1 MGCHRS
7 EGSVISTLKSTCRCR
22 SLKNR
27 CNGFTVP
34 GQAGKN
40 IAAMQLIIAEKPS
53 VASDLARVLPGKF
66 EQHEGY
72 WEGPE
77 HIITWAVGHLLE
89 LKTPEDYSPE
99 LSAWLMD
106 SLPIIPGEASGT
118 SGQVLPPFQRKARQ
132 GMTKQLRLIRKL
144 GQRDDVVELVNACD
158 AAREGELIF
167 REIDDYMGL
176 GKPVKR
182 LWLQSMTKEGILSAF
197 AEMQNQEHYAG
208 LSAAAYCRAE
218 ADWLIGMNATR
229 GITKRLKGR
238 RESGVWSAGR
248 VQTPTLALLVHRE
261 LMVLA
266 HVPKPFW
273 RLKGSFHCHDHE
285 YSAQYRVT
293 RTGKDADKIWDEK
306 EAEALLAAC
315 KGKPVTVSEK
325 VTESTRRPPYLHSL
339 TSLQKEANSRF
350 GMSAKRTLGAAQRL
364 YEGFKVLT
372 YPRTDSN
379 ALPQDYFNHV
389 NDVMNSLAAQNGGG
403 ELDASFSEGNR
414 ADQIAEAAKIVKEK
428 GLKNTGRNFDDSK
441 VGDHFAIIPTGKWPA
456 TPLGGDDAKI
466 FELVL
471 RRFLSAFMEP
481 SKWQKV
487 IRTTEVQVTS
497 TSSLPS
503 WAQEGKPSF
512 FTESNRLVYPGWQL
526 VDRRPPASELL
537 GDIGVAP
544 GEVTDGTTKEMD
556 LEPDQT
562 RPPKRYTEASLLK
575 AMEQATDL
583 DLDAHGEI
591 EDEDDLANLKQR
603 GLGTP
608 ATRADT
614 IESLIAKGYVLRSG
628 KTLRAAAKGIT
639 LVDFLERLKINNL
652 AKAELTA
659 EMEFHLHQVQEGKR
673 DPENYMEEVKEAVR
687 DFAEKVRVFQY
698 EDLYTELESIG
709 SCPKD
714 GQPIFE
720 GLKGYRC
727 SKVPVG
733 DQFEIL
739 VKGMGREAKVPLA
752 EVCEMLAAEIGKLD
766 GVSEVSA
773 DPKRTNGYVR
783 LKCKQSGPT
792 PELIQKLE
800 KIVESVVPG
809 GSIKEF
815 KVSAVDAD
823 DCGFTIWKEF
833 RGRYLNRPVVQT
845 LLETKDTGP
854 LDGFVSMRGETYAG
868 RVRLDDEFKLEFEPY
883 KGYKGS
889 DDSGAVAPELIS
901 YVINEAPYVTCPKC
915 EEGKIIETPTHF
927 ECKGEGDEKGCGLK
941 MPRTVCK
948 REMTREDLLPY
959 FEPSVGHTNW
969 IEDFISRKGR
979 AFTARLVR
987 KPNGRHGFEF
997 KPREGG
1003 PRKKATKKKASKKKA
1018 TKKKATKKKA
1028 TKKKAVKKKAVK

>member
-1 MGCHRS
+1 
-7 EGSVISTLKSTCRCR
+7 
-22 SLKNR
+22 
-27 CNGFTVP
+27 VP
-34 GQAGKN
+34 GFQVPGKAGKKQV
-40 IAAMQLIIAEKPS
+40 AMQLIIAEKPS
-53 VASDLARVLPGKF
+53 VAKDLARVLPGAFK
-66 EQHEGY
+66 QHEGY
-72 WEGPE
+72 FEGPD
-77 HIITWAVGHLLE
+77 HIITWAVGHMME
-89 LKTPEDYSPE
+89 LKTPEDYAPE

-106 SLPIIPGEASGT
+106 SLPIIPGEESGT
-118 SGQVLPPFQRKARQ
+118 SRKVLPPFQRKARS

-144 GQRDDVVELVNACD
+144 GQRDDVAELVNACD

-182 LWLQSMTKEGILSAF
+182 LWLQSMTADGIRSAF
-197 AEMQNQEHYAG
+197 AEMQDAERYAG

-261 LMVLA
+261 LKVLA

-273 RLKGSFHCHDHE
+273 RLKGQFECHKHD

-306 EAEALLAAC
+306 DADVLLAAC
-315 KGKPVTVSEK
+315 QGKPVTVSEK
-325 VTESTRRPPYLHSL
+325 VSESSRRPPYLHSL

-372 YPRTDSN
+372 YPRTNSN
-379 ALPQDYFNHV
+379 ALPEDYPTRV
-389 NDVMNSLAAQNGGG
+389 NEVVHGLANQQGG
-403 ELDASFSEGNR
+403 ELLGSFSEGKR
-414 ADQIAEAAKIVKEK
+414 ADMIPEAARSLQEN
-428 GLKNTGRNFDDSK
+428 GLKNFKRNFDNNK
-441 VGDHFAIIPTGKWPA
+441 VDDHHAIIPTGKWPA
-456 TPLGGDDAKI
+456 TPLGGDDAKV

-471 RRFLSAFMEP
+471 RRFLAAFMEP
-481 SKWQKV
+481 SKWEKV
-487 IRTTEVQVTS
+487 VRTTEIQVGS
-497 TSSLPS
+497 LSDLPS
-503 WAQEGKPSF
+503 WAQESQPSF
-512 FTESNRLVYPGWQL
+512 FTESNRMIFPGWQL
-526 VDRRPPASELL
+526 VDKRPSASEQL
-537 GDIGVAP
+537 GNIGVTP
-544 GEVTDGTTKEMD
+544 GEVVDGTSKELE

-583 DLDAHGEI
+583 DLDAHDEI
-591 EDEDDLANLKQR
+591 EMEDDLANLKQR

-673 DPENYMEEVKEAVR
+673 DPEKYMDEVKESVR

-698 EDLYTELESIG
+698 EDLYTELKPIG
-709 SCPKD
+709 ACPKD
-714 GQPIFE
+714 GEPIFE

-739 VKGMGREAKVPLA
+739 VKGMGREAKVPLP
-752 EVCEMLAAEIGKLD
+752 EVCELLANEAGKLD
-766 GVSEVSA
+766 GVTSA
-773 DPKRTNGYVR
+773 EAEPKRTNGYVR
-783 LKCKQSGPT
+783 LKCATAGPT
-792 PELIQKLE
+792 PEIIGKLE
-800 KIVESVVPG
+800 KLVESVVPG

-815 KVSAVDAD
+815 KVSAVEAD

-833 RGRYLNRPVVQT
+833 RGRYLNRPVVKT

-901 YVINEAPYVTCPKC
+901 YVINEAPFVTCPKC
-915 EEGKIIETPTHF
+915 EEGKIIESPTHF
-927 ECKGEGDEKGCGLK
+927 ECAGEGEEKGCGLK

-948 REMTREDLLPY
+948 REMTRADLLAY
-959 FEPSVGHTNW
+959 FDPAVGHTDW
-969 IEDFISRKGR
+969 IEDFVSRKGR

-1003 PRKKATKKKASKKKA
+1003 PRKKV

-1028 TKKKAVKKKAVK
+1028 TKKKAAKKKATKKKVTKKKAAKKKTTKS

>member
-1 MGCHRS
+1 
-7 EGSVISTLKSTCRCR
+7 
-22 SLKNR
+22 
-27 CNGFTVP
+27 
-34 GQAGKN
+34 
-40 IAAMQLIIAEKPS
+40 MQLIIAEKPS
-53 VASDLARVLPGKF
+53 VAKDLARVLPGNFK
-66 EQHEGY
+66 QHEGY
-72 WEGPE
+72 FEGPD
-77 HIITWAVGHLLE
+77 HLITWAVGHMME
-89 LKTPEDYSPE
+89 LKTPEDYAPE

-118 SGQVLPPFQRKARQ
+118 SGQVLPPFQRKARS

-144 GQRDDVVELVNACD
+144 GQREDVTELVNACD

-176 GKPVKR
+176 NKPVKR
-182 LWLQSMTKEGILSAF
+182 LWLQSMTASGIRQAF
-197 AEMQNQEHYAG
+197 DNIQDAEVYRG

-261 LMVLA
+261 LKVLA

-273 RLKGSFHCHDHE
+273 RLKGTFTCHGTD
-285 YSAQYRVT
+285 YTAQYRLT
-293 RTGKDADKIWDEK
+293 RTAKDADKIWAEK

-315 KGKPVTVSEK
+315 QKQPVSISEK
-325 VTESTRRPPYLHSL
+325 VSESTRRSPMLHSL

-372 YPRTDSN
+372 YPRTDSS
-379 ALPQDYFNHV
+379 ALPQDYRNHV
-389 NDVMNSLAAQNGGG
+389 DEVIQSLAGQTTANDLQ
-403 ELDASFSEGNR
+403 ASFSEGKR
-414 ADQIAEAAKIVKEK
+414 ADAIPEAAQTVLDK
-428 GLKNTGRNFDDSK
+428 GLQNASRNFDDSK
-441 VGDHFAIIPTGKWPA
+441 VGDHFAIIPTGKWPS
-456 TPLGGDDAKI
+456 TPLGGDDAKV

-471 RRFLSAFMEP
+471 RRFLAAFMEP
-481 SKWQKV
+481 SRWQKV
-487 IRTTEVQVTS
+487 IRSTEVQVADKS
-497 TSSLPS
+497 GLPS
-503 WAQEGKPSF
+503 WAQEGLPTF
-512 FTESNRLVYPGWQL
+512 FTESNRLVFPGWQL
-526 VDRRPPASELL
+526 VDRRPPESELL
-537 GDIGVAP
+537 ADIGISP
-544 GEVTDGTTKEMD
+544 GETAEGNSKALEI
-556 LEPDQT
+556 EPDQT

-575 AMEQATDL
+575 AMETATDL

-591 EDEDDLANLKQR
+591 EDEDDLQSLKSS

-673 DPENYMEEVKEAVR
+673 DPEQYMVEVKESVR
-687 DFAEKVRVFQY
+687 DFAEKVRLFQY
-698 EDLYTELESIG
+698 EDLFTELEPIG
-709 SCPKD
+709 ACPKD
-714 GQPIFE
+714 GEPIFE

-727 SKVPVG
+727 SKIPVG

-739 VKGMGREAKVPLA
+739 VKGMGREAKVALP
-752 EVCEMLAAEIGKLD
+752 EVCELLAAEAQKLD
-766 GVSEVSA
+766 GVASVESL
-773 DPKRTNGYVR
+773 PKRTNGYVR
-783 LKCKQSGPT
+783 LKMSSAGPT
-792 PELIQKLE
+792 PDVIAMLE
-800 KIVESVVPG
+800 AMVDRVLPEN
-809 GSIKEF
+809 SIKES
-815 KVSAVDAD
+815 KVSAMEPDE
-823 DCGFTIWKEF
+823 CGFTIWKEF
-833 RGRYLNRPVVQT
+833 RGRYLNRPVVET

-868 RVRLDDEFKLEFEPY
+868 RIRLDDEFKLEFEAY

-901 YVINEAPYVTCPKC
+901 YVINDAPYLTCPKC
-915 EEGKIIETPTHF
+915 EEGKIIESPTHF
-927 ECKGEGDEKGCGLK
+927 ECQVEGSDKGCGLK

-948 REMTREDLLPY
+948 REMTRADLLTY
-959 FEPSVGHTNW
+959 FDPAVGHTEW
-969 IEDFISRKGR
+969 IEDFVSRKGR
-979 AFTARLVR
+979 AFTARLMR

-1003 PRKKATKKKASKKKA
+1003 PRKKVTKKKTTKKAAKKKA

-1028 TKKKAVKKKAVK
+1028 AKKVTKKKTVKEA